1 MNRRDRGIAVLEGR
15 GENVLRRLLE
25 LPNWIRARRQRRLLL
40 GASGC
45 LVKAT
50 EWVS

>member
-1 MNRRDRGIAVLEGR
+1 MSQHDRGILVLDSR
-15 GENVLRRLLE
+15 SLNMVRRLIE